1 MSFGCNFACCKETT
15 LHDIRS
21 NSTPCIAGDFNVD
34 LSKYMDHSGTTDYVN
49 ILLANN
55 FLPVIVMPTRITT
68 TSATVIDH
76 IYHYEGKNVKKEFSV
91 KTGNLWCDISDH

>member
-1 MSFGCNFACCKETT
+1 VLETT

-21 NSTPCIAGDFNVD
+21 TSTTCIIAGDFNVD

-55 FLPVIVMPTRITT
+55 FLPVIIMPTRITSFFTT

-76 IYHYEGKNVKKEFSV
+76 IYYYEGKNVKKEIFS
-91 KTGNLWCDISDH
+91 